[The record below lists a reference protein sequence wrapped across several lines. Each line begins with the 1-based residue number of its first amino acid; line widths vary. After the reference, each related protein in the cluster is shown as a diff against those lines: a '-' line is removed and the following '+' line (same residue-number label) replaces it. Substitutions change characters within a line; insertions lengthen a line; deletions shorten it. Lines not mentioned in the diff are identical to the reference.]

1 MAWETPSINITSRI
15 FEFTMPRFDIHHITK
30 YTYEGPVRDSA
41 NQIVLFPV
49 KDEYQEVL
57 KHELTITGEP
67 VVDIYKDYYGNEIGS
82 FTHAEPHSLL
92 IIDSHVEII
101 TKPRPALTDE
111 VEKETQWTHLED
123 VRWQVPYIDFLKQEP
138 FPSLAEVLESVC
150 PEKARRQTPLE
161 AALQLRNY
169 VYEQFKYI
177 KGVTSVESTL
187 DEVWK
192 LKAGVCQDFAHILL
206 VLLRQIQIPAR
217 YVSGYICPNR
227 NGMRGEGATHAWIE
241 AYIPYNG
248 WVGLDPTN
256 NCVADDL
263 HVRLAVGRN
272 FSDCSPVKGTYKGT
286 AGQKL
291 EVGVSVSYEGGGIT
305 EDTETI
311 LTPQPTVNGAEVNSY
326 RRYMEMM
333 QQQQ

>member
-1 MAWETPSINITSRI
+1 
-15 FEFTMPRFDIHHITK
+15 MPRFNIHHVTK

-49 KDEYQEVL
+49 KDELQEVL

-67 VVDIYKDYYGNEIGS
+67 IVDVYKDYYGNEIGN
-82 FTHAEPHSLL
+82 FTYAESHHSLT
-92 IIDSHVEII
+92 IDSLLEVV
-101 TKPRPALTDE
+101 TKPRPALKDS
-111 VEKETQWTHLED
+111 VEKESQWAKLEE
-123 VRWQVPYIDFLKQEP
+123 VRWQVPYIDFLKQEQ
-138 FPSLAEVLESVC
+138 FASLAEVLESVC

-169 VYEQFKYI
+169 VYENFKYI

-241 AYIPYNG
+241 AYIPDNG
-248 WVGLDPTN
+248 WIGLDPTN
-256 NCVADDL
+256 NCIADDL
-263 HVRLAVGRN
+263 HVRLAVGRS

-291 EVGVSVSYEGGGIT
+291 EVGVSVSYEGGNTT
-305 EDTETI
+305 EDEATI
-311 LTPQPTVNGAEVNSY
+311 LETQPATNGKEINSY

>member
-1 MAWETPSINITSRI
+1 
-15 FEFTMPRFDIHHITK
+15 MPRFNIHHITK

-57 KHELTITGEP
+57 KHDLTISGEP
-67 VVDIYKDYYGNEIGS
+67 PVEIYKDYHGNEIGS
-82 FTHAEPHSLL
+82 FTYAEPHQSL
-92 IIDSHVEII
+92 IIDSRLEVI
-101 TKPRPALTDE
+101 TKPRPEIKDE
-111 VEKETQWTHLED
+111 AEIESQWAQLGQ
-123 VRWQVPYIDFLKQEP
+123 VQWQVPYIDFLKQEQ
-138 FPSLAEVLESVC
+138 FASLSEVLESVC
-150 PEKARRQTPLE
+150 PDKARSRTPLE
-161 AALQLRNY
+161 AAVQLRNY

-192 LKAGVCQDFAHILL
+192 LKAGVCQDFAHMLL
-206 VLLRQIQIPAR
+206 VFLRQIQIPAR
-217 YVSGYICPNR
+217 YVSGYICPNQ

-241 AYIPYNG
+241 AYIPFNG

-256 NCVADDL
+256 NCITDDL
-263 HVRLAVGRN
+263 HVRLAVGRS

-286 AGQKL
+286 AGQML
-291 EVGVSVSYEGGGIT
+291 EVGVSVSYENGRT
-305 EDTETI
+305 AEDAVTI
-311 LTPQPTVNGAEVNSY
+311 LSHQSSVDGDELNSY

>member
-1 MAWETPSINITSRI
+1 
-15 FEFTMPRFDIHHITK
+15 MPRFNIHHVTK

-49 KDEYQEVL
+49 KDEFQEVL

-67 VVDIYKDYYGNEIGS
+67 IVDLYKDYYGNEVGS

-92 IIDSHVEII
+92 AIDSRVEVI
-101 TKPRPALTDE
+101 TKARSAIRDE
-111 VEKETQWTHLED
+111 VEKESQWAHLEE
-123 VRWQVPYIDFLKQEP
+123 VRWLVPFIDFLKQEQ
-138 FPSLAEVLESVC
+138 FASLAEVLESVC

-169 VYEQFKYI
+169 VYEHFKYI

-187 DEVWK
+187 DEVWM

-256 NCVADDL
+256 NCIADDL
-263 HVRLAVGRN
+263 HVRLAVGRS

-305 EDTETI
+305 EDEATI
-311 LTPQPTVNGAEVNSY
+311 LETQPSVNGQEVNSY

-333 QQQQ
+333 QQQQQ